1 MSKNLTATFCNVS
14 HGADSC
20 PHTCILQQQRS
31 YADRK
36 VRKNVEAVLKN
47 QQAKAKRENEKLF
60 KVTLISVRQDAR
72 TLPKQTRSVV
82 RKVCSRVYLH
92 RLVWGENKNKV
103 AIKVVNGTSL

>member
-1 MSKNLTATFCNVS
+1 M
-14 HGADSC
+14 
-20 PHTCILQQQRS
+20 
-31 YADRK
+31 
-36 VRKNVEAVLKN
+36 RKNVEAVLKN

>member
-1 MSKNLTATFCNVS
+1 M
-14 HGADSC
+14 
-20 PHTCILQQQRS
+20 
-31 YADRK
+31 
-36 VRKNVEAVLKN
+36 EAVLKN

-60 KVTLISVRQDAR
+60 TLISMRQDAR